1 MSLPKTEEKTLK
13 ELMGEVEVLRKELE
27 GLKGKLD
34 SILEI
39 LDEYFFDLEVRRRLE
54 LLEQGKEELV
64 GEEELMRAL
73 E

>member
-1 MSLPKTEEKTLK
+1 MSLPKTEERTLK
-13 ELMGEVEVLRKELE
+13 ELRGEVEVLRKELE

-34 SILEI
+34 RILEI

-54 LLEQGKEELV
+54 LLEQGKEEIV

>member
-13 ELMGEVEVLRKELE
+13 ELRGEVEVLRKELE

-34 SILEI
+34 RILEI

-54 LLEQGKEELV
+54 LLEQGKEEIV